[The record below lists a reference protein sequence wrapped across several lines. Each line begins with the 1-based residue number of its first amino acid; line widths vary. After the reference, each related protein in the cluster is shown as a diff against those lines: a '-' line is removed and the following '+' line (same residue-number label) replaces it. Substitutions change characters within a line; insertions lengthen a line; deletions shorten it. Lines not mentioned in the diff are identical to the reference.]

1 MREPSN
7 KSVRI
12 GLIGPVLP
20 YRGGIAQY
28 TTMLHR
34 ALRSR
39 CDLITISFKR
49 QYPKWLYPGKSDLD
63 PEYTK
68 YKESKVFYTLEQLNP
83 ITWLKV
89 CHLLISHSTNV
100 VIIPWWTVFWAPCF
114 WFISAYLRYKGIKVL
129 FLCHNTIEHESAFWR
144 VQLTRWIFRNGSCFV
159 VHAKEEASNL
169 NTLIPNARISIHS
182 HPIYNQFPHAEGR
195 LPRRSKLEL
204 LFYGFVRSYKG
215 LPVLV
220 EAMHLLK
227 GEDVFLTVAGEWWE
241 DDWALRKRIED
252 KDLKDKIEVIDRY
265 VTEKETA
272 ELFCRSDVVVLPYR
286 SASGTGVIPLAYHY
300 RKPVIATIV
309 GGLPDVV
316 DDGVSGRLVKPE
328 DPYAMAEVI
337 REFLHKPSTNM
348 RKGVQKVANSMT
360 WDSLA
365 KCIIN
370 FVNNGDYK

>member
-68 YKESKVFYTLEQLNP
+68 YKEPKVFYTLEQLNP

-114 WFISAYLRYKGIKVL
+114 WFISAYLRYKGIQVL
-129 FLCHNTIEHESAFWR
+129 FLCHNILEHESAFWR
-144 VQLTRWIFRNGSCFV
+144 VQLTKWIFRNGSCFV

-182 HPIYNQFPHAEGR
+182 HPIYNQFPHAKGR

-272 ELFCRSDVVVLPYR
+272 EFFCRADVVVLPYR
-286 SASGTGVIPLAYHY
+286 SASGTGVIALAYHY

-348 RKGVQKVANSMT
+348 RKGIAKVSSHMT

-370 FVNNGDYK
+370 FVNNGGFK

>member
-1 MREPSN
+1 MRKPSN

-34 ALRSR
+34 ALSSRS
-39 CDLITISFKR
+39 DLITISFKR
-49 QYPKWLYPGKSDLD
+49 QYPKWLYPGKSGLD
-63 PEYTK
+63 PDYIKFREPN
-68 YKESKVFYTLEQLNP
+68 VFYILNQLNP
-83 ITWLKV
+83 FTWLKV
-89 CHLLISHSTNV
+89 CRLLIGHSTYS

-114 WFISAYLRYKGIKVL
+114 WFISAYLRYKGIQVL
-129 FLCHNTIEHESAFWR
+129 FLCHNIIEHESAFWR
-144 VQLTRWIFRNGSCFV
+144 VQLTKWILRNGSCFV
-159 VHAKEEASNL
+159 VHAKEEVSNL
-169 NTLIPNARISIHS
+169 NTLIPNARISIHP

-241 DDWALRKRIED
+241 DDRALRKRIED

-265 VTEKETA
+265 ITKKETA
-272 ELFCRSDVVVLPYR
+272 EFFCRADVVVLPYR
-286 SASGTGVIPLAYHY
+286 SGSGTGVIPLAYHY

-337 REFLHKPSTNM
+337 REFLQKSTTDM
-348 RKGVQKVANSMT
+348 REGIAKVSSPMT

-365 KCIIN
+365 KCILN
-370 FVNNGDYK
+370 SVNNK